1 MMMLIA
7 DIPEEKEKALAGPHA
22 GEMGGGMY

>member
-1 MMMLIA
+1 VLIA
-7 DIPEEKEKALAGPHA
+7 EIQEREKTPASPHA